1 MSRIGKQPITI
12 PDGVEVKLDKN
23 FLLIK
28 GPKGE
33 LKRKI
38 DKKIKLD
45 ISKDDIKVKSDD
57 SALWGLYR
65 SLINNMIQGVT
76 SGFEKK
82 LEIVGVGYKG
92 EVKGNK
98 LVMGL
103 GYSHPVEM
111 EIPKGLE
118 IKVEKQI
125 IGVAGIDKELVGQF
139 SANIKKQ
146 RKPDVYKG
154 KGIRYYGEEI
164 KLKPGKKA
172 VGGEL

>member
-1 MSRIGKQPITI
+1 MSRIGRQIIEI

-23 FLLIK
+23 ILIVR

-38 DKKIKLD
+38 NKKIKLE
-45 ISKDDIKVKSDD
+45 IKEDIKVISKD

-65 SLINNMIQGVT
+65 SLINNMIIGVVN
-76 SGFEKK
+76 GFEKK
-82 LEIVGVGYKG
+82 LEIVGIGYKG
-92 EVKGNK
+92 EVKEDK
-98 LVMGL
+98 LIMVL
-103 GYSHPVEM
+103 GYSHLVEM

-118 IKVEKQI
+118 IKVEKEI
-125 IGVAGIDKELVGQF
+125 ISVAGIDKELVGQF

-154 KGIRYYGEEI
+154 KGIRYQGEEI
-164 KLKPGKKA
+164 KLKPGKRA